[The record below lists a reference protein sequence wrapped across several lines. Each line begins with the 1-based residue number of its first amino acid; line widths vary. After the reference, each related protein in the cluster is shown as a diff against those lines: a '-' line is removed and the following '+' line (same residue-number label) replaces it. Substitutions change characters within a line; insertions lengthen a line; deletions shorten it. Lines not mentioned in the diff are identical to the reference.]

1 MVAGSNPAVP
11 TKACM
16 ERKYQIILYGAT
28 GFTGKLCAEYFKN
41 NYPNLKWAIAGRDPI
56 KLQNLKSELGLD
68 CDSFIASADD
78 EEAIN
83 NFVALT
89 KVVLSTAG
97 PFARYS
103 DEVVR
108 SCVKNKTHYTDI
120 TGENHWV
127 KDLIDEHHV
136 KAAEDGTRIIPSCG
150 YDSIPSDM
158 GVFYAVRQMR
168 KAIKKITVYHS
179 GQGGVSGGT
188 TETMF
193 TIGPLPKEKRDPFL
207 LNPPNSISKLQ
218 RKNSNDGFEIKKI
231 DHTDSYSGIGL
242 MSFANTRV
250 VRRSS
255 ALYAADQKSYGS
267 NFIFRE
273 LGSYSTKRSARIASV
288 GLIIAFL
295 IISTPLRH
303 IVRRFF
309 PKPGEGP
316 DEATRE
322 NGWFKG
328 LFKVEAEDEEIKYF
342 QIYGKGDPGYKAT
355 AQMVCESAVTLA
367 ISDELHAGGVL
378 TSAYGL
384 GNPLLE
390 RLVKSGIKFEEVIYN

>member
-1 MVAGSNPAVP
+1 
-11 TKACM
+11 M
-16 ERKYQIILYGAT
+16 ERKYQIIIYGAT
-28 GFTGKLCAEYFKN
+28 GFTGRLCAQYFN
-41 NYPNLKWAIAGRDPI
+41 TNYPNLKWAIAGRDSK
-56 KLQNLKSELGLD
+56 KLENLKSELGLD
-68 CDSFIASADD
+68 CDSFVASANDI
-78 EEAIN
+78 EAIN
-83 NFVALT
+83 NFVSLT

-108 SCVKNKTHYTDI
+108 SCVKYKTHYTDI

-127 KDLIDEHHV
+127 KDLIDEHHI
-136 KAAEDGTRIIPSCG
+136 KASEDDTRIIPSCG

-158 GVFYAVRQMR
+158 GVFYSIQQMG
-168 KAIKKITVYHS
+168 KPIKKITVYHS

-207 LNPPNSISKLQ
+207 LNPQNSVSEIQ
-218 RKNSNDGFEIKKI
+218 RKLSKDGFEIKQI
-231 DHTDSYSGIGL
+231 ENTDSYSGIGL

-255 ALYAADQKSYGS
+255 ALYDEDQRSYGS
-267 NFIFRE
+267 DFIFKE
-273 LGSYSTKRSARIASV
+273 LGSYPSKRSARLASF
-288 GLIIAFL
+288 GLIFAFL

-303 IVRRFF
+303 IIRRFL

-316 DEATRE
+316 DEETRE

-328 LFKVEAEDEEIKYF
+328 LFKVEAADGEIKYF
-342 QIYGKGDPGYKAT
+342 QIYGEGDPGYKAT
-355 AQMVCESAVTLA
+355 AQMVCESAMTLA
-367 ISDELHAGGVL
+367 ISDELETGGVL

-384 GNPLLE
+384 GNPLLK
-390 RLVKSGIKFEEVIYN
+390 RLIKSGIKFEEVIYN